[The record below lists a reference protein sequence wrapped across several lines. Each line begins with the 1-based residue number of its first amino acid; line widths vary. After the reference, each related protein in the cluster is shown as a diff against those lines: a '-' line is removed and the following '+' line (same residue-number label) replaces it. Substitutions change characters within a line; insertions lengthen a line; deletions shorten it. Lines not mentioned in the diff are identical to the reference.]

1 MDFVELAWIP
11 LVLGPKLLTG
21 KMEQHGTGMLFHAM
35 TSAAK
40 SESVVCWLRLGW
52 KPSPFKAELLIVL
65 KREKR
70 GSRAALFVASISRVA
85 NWRGDCAMFSRFISG
100 AE

>member
-21 KMEQHGTGMLFHAM
+21 KMEQHGMLFHAM

-40 SESVVCWLRLGW
+40 AESVVCWLRLGW

-85 NWRGDCAMFSRFISG
+85 NWKG
-100 AE
+100 